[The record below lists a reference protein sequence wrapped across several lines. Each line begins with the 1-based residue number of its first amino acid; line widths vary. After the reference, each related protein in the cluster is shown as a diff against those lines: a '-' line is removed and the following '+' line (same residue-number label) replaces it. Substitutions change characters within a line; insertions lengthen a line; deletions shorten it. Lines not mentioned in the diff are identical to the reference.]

1 MAQKRKSKGD
11 GGDLFI
17 EGSGQLRMIDKSAE
31 QQSLENGKVECL
43 GMTFDSEDARRAY
56 FTERLRE
63 KLADPDFRKIPGFPV
78 ATDEAILDA
87 SDPPHYTACP
97 NPFLADLIS
106 AAERIKSKPEN
117 SYTCPPYSLDL
128 IEKRTDEIY
137 TAHTYHTKVPPKA
150 IARLLFHYTQPGDIV
165 LDVFCGSGMT
175 GVAALMCSD
184 TQLARELGGDA
195 GARVPILCDLS
206 PAATFI
212 ASNYLSPPPPHEFE
226 IHAASLLKKA
236 DQEIGALWRLES
248 EPNGSL
254 EFCIWVE
261 AFSCPHCQ
269 KDILSERVLDATE
282 NIGSARDF
290 NCPHCNGLVSKAPT
304 KGSGAV
310 RLVRNRET
318 YFDSILNKPV
328 ARIRRVPIAAQVRIN
343 DNSKRIEL
351 RQDQR
356 NIILA
361 GVRSQDWF
369 PTAPLIEGERFTVK
383 DCLAGYGITHIH
395 HFYMPRQLATM
406 ACLWR
411 LAGVAPT
418 YRERR
423 ALRFWI
429 SSNGLS
435 LTVLN
440 RFAPTH
446 HSQVN
451 RYFSGTL
458 YVPST
463 VAETSYRYAFQNK
476 VKRLTRA
483 FSSMQRWGRHSSA
496 VTTQSATSLAQI
508 PDNSIDYV
516 FIDPPFGRNLQY
528 SELNQIWE
536 AWLQVQTQRDVEAV
550 IDSTRHV
557 DVPEYADLMRQAF
570 EELARVLKPA
580 RWITVEFHN
589 SSNAV
594 WMAIQEGMLAARLVV
609 ADVRVLSKESETYKQ
624 SKQGLVK
631 RDLMISAY
639 KPPFD
644 SLQKFEIV
652 AGRPEGAWEFVRMH
666 LAQLPIFSER
676 LGEPEI
682 VSERQDTMLFD
693 RMVAFHVQR
702 GISVPLSA
710 AEFRVGLQ
718 QNFVE
723 RDGMYFLPAQVSDFD
738 KKRASSAGLRQQELF
753 VHDEASAIV
762 WLRREIGKRP
772 QSFQDLHP
780 GFTRELQSWSKHETP
795 VELRV
800 ILEQNFLRFDGRGSV
815 PSQIHSYLS
824 TNFKELRNLTKDDPA
839 LIAKAADRWYVPDP
853 SKQIDLEKLRERSL
867 LTEFETYKHAK
878 ERKLKLFRTEA
889 VRAGFKAAYEGQ
901 DYKTIVSVAAKL
913 PENVLQEDEKL
924 LMYYDVASMRLG
936 DE

>member
-1 MAQKRKSKGD
+1 MAQRRTSRGS
-11 GGDLFI
+11 GDLFI
-17 EGSGQLRMIDKSAE
+17 EGSGQLRLVEKSAE
-31 QQSLENGKVECL
+31 QQALEKGKVECL
-43 GMTFDSEDARRAY
+43 GITFDSEDARRAY
-56 FTERLRE
+56 FIERLRE
-63 KLADPDFRKIPGFPV
+63 KLADLTFRYLPGFPV
-78 ATDEAILDA
+78 ATDETILEA
-87 SDPPHYTACP
+87 SDPPYYTACP
-97 NPFLADLIS
+97 NPFIS
-106 AAERIKSKPEN
+106 DMIVNAESAKPKQSN
-117 SYTCPPYSLDL
+117 LYSSPPYSLDL

-150 IARLLFHYTQPGDIV
+150 IARLLLHYTRPGDIV

-175 GVAALMCSD
+175 GVAALMCAD
-184 TQLARELGGDA
+184 PRVAQELGGQS
-195 GARVPILCDLS
+195 GARFPILCDLS

-212 ASNYLSPPPPHEFE
+212 AANYLSPPPPHEFE
-226 IHAASLLKKA
+226 VHAASLLKKA
-236 DQEIGALWRLES
+236 DQDIGAIWRLGG
-248 EPNGSL
+248 EPNGLL

-269 KDILSERVLDATE
+269 RDILSERVLDATD

-290 NCPHCNGLVSKAPT
+290 HCPHCDGLVSKAPT
-304 KGSGAV
+304 KDSGAV

-318 YFDSILNKPV
+318 YFDSFLKKPV
-328 ARIRRVPIAAQVRIN
+328 SRIRRVPIAAQVRIN
-343 DNSKRIEL
+343 GDSKRIEF
-351 RQDQR
+351 DQNQR
-356 NIILA
+356 DTIRGEIRLT
-361 GVRSQDWF
+361 DWF

-411 LAGVAPT
+411 LAGSASS

-463 VAETSYRYAFQNK
+463 VAETSYRYAFENK

-483 FSSMQRWGRHSSA
+483 FSSMQRWGRNPSA

-508 PDNSIDYV
+508 PDDSIDYV

-536 AWLQVQTQRDVEAV
+536 AWLQIQTQRDVEAV
-550 IDSTRHV
+550 IDSTRRV
-557 DVPEYADLMRQAF
+557 DVQEYADLMRQAF
-570 EELARVLKPA
+570 GEIARVLKPS

-639 KPPFD
+639 KPPVE

-652 AGRPEGAWEFVRMH
+652 AGRPQGAWEFVRMH
-666 LAQLPIFSER
+666 LAQLPVFSER

-710 AEFRVGLQ
+710 AEFRVGLE

-723 RDGMYFLPAQVSDFD
+723 RDGMYFLPIQVNDYD
-738 KKRASSAGLRQQELF
+738 KKRISSADFRQQDLF
-753 VHDEASAIV
+753 VHDEASAIA

-780 GFTRELQSWSKHETP
+780 GFTLELQSWSKHEAP
-795 VELRV
+795 VELRE
-800 ILEQNFLRFDGRGSV
+800 ILEENFLRFDGREPV

-824 TNFKELRNLTKDDPA
+824 TNFKELRNLAKDDPA

-853 SKQIDLEKLRERSL
+853 GRQGDLEKLREKTL
-867 LTEFETYKHAK
+867 LTEFETYKQAK

-889 VRAGFKAAYEGQ
+889 VRAGFKAAYDSQ
-901 DYKTIVSVAAKL
+901 NYKTIVSVAAKL

>member
-1 MAQKRKSKGD
+1 MARRRKSGSD
-11 GGDLFI
+11 GDLFI
-17 EGSGQLRMIDKSAE
+17 EDSGQLRLVEKSAE
-31 QQSLENGKVECL
+31 QQAMEKGKVECL
-43 GMTFDSEDARRAY
+43 GMRFDSEEERRAY
-56 FTERLRE
+56 FTDRLRE
-63 KLADPDFRKIPGFPV
+63 KLADPEFRKTPGFPIS
-78 ATDEAILDA
+78 TDKAILDT
-87 SDPPHYTACP
+87 SDPPYYTACP
-97 NPFLADLIS
+97 NPFIADLIR
-106 AAERIKSKPEN
+106 AEN
-117 SYTCPPYSLDL
+117 SVQPRTVEYGRPPYSLDL

-150 IARLLFHYTQPGDIV
+150 IARLILHYTEPGDIV
-165 LDVFCGSGMT
+165 LDVFAGSGMT
-175 GVAALMCSD
+175 GVAASMCAD
-184 TQLARELGGDA
+184 PQIARALGGTP
-195 GARVPILCDLS
+195 GARFPILCDLS

-212 ASNYLSPPPPHEFE
+212 ASSYMAPPPPREFE
-226 IHAASLLKKA
+226 LQAESLLDKA
-236 DQEIGALWRLES
+236 DHEIGALWHIGDGNSGRVD
-248 EPNGSL
+248 
-254 EFCIWVE
+254 FCVWVE

-269 KDILSERVLDATE
+269 QDILSERVLDATD

-290 NCPHCNGLVSKAPT
+290 HCPHCNGLVSKAPT
-304 KGSGAV
+304 KDSEAV
-310 RLVRNRET
+310 RLVRRRET
-318 YFDSILNKPV
+318 YFDRILNKPV
-328 ARIRRVPIAAQVRIN
+328 ARIRRVPIAAQIRTN
-343 DNSKRIEL
+343 GSSKRFDL
-351 RQDQR
+351 DLDQR
-356 NIILA
+356 MDLQNE
-361 GVRSQDWF
+361 VQVSDWF
-369 PTAPLIEGERFTVK
+369 PTAPLVEGERYVVK
-383 DCLAGYGITHIH
+383 DCLAAYGITHMH

-411 LAGVAPT
+411 LAGSAAT

-423 ALRFWI
+423 ALRFWV

-463 VAETSYRYAFQNK
+463 VAETSYRYAFENK
-476 VKRLTRA
+476 IGRLTRA
-483 FSSMQRWGRHSSA
+483 FSSIQRWGKHA
-496 VTTQSATSLAQI
+496 YAITTQSATSLAQI
-508 PDNSIDYV
+508 PESSIDYV

-536 AWLQVQTQRDVEAV
+536 GWLQIQTQRDVEAV
-550 IDSTRHV
+550 IDSTRRV
-557 DVPEYADLMRQAF
+557 DVPEYAELMRSAF
-570 EELARVLKPA
+570 QELARVLKPG
-580 RWITVEFHN
+580 RWMTVEFHN

-639 KPPFD
+639 KPPLE

-666 LAQLPIFSER
+666 LAQLPVFSER
-676 LGEPEI
+676 MGEAEI

-702 GISVPLSA
+702 GISIPLSA

-718 QNFVE
+718 QSFVE
-723 RDGMYFLPAQVSDFD
+723 RDGMYFLPVQVNEYD
-738 KKRASSAGLRQQELF
+738 KKRATNAGLRQQEMF
-753 VHDEASAIV
+753 VHDEASAIA

-772 QSFQDLHP
+772 QTFQDIHP
-780 GFTRELQSWSKHETP
+780 GFTRELQSWSKHEAH
-795 VELRV
+795 VELRE
-800 ILEQNFLRFDGRGSV
+800 ILEQNFIRFDGRGPV

-824 TNFKELRNLTKDDPA
+824 TNFKELRNLAKDDPA
-839 LIAKAADRWYVPDP
+839 LITKAADRWYVPDP
-853 SKQIDLEKLRERSL
+853 SKQVDLEKLREKTL
-867 LTEFETYKHAK
+867 LGEFERYKQSK

-889 VRAGFKAAYEGQ
+889 VRAGFKAAYESQ